1 MVYLKS
7 MTFPNADLE
16 HDFIMSIRRT
26 CYESFYPFKI
36 LSRNDL
42 YRLDFNPITILYG
55 GNGSGKST
63 VLNVIAEKLQI
74 SRDSI
79 FNKTVFFN
87 DYVKLCD
94 VNIEQNVP
102 DSSKIITSDDVF
114 DYMLNIRSMNER
126 IDSKRE
132 EITEEYL
139 DAKYSNFQLRSIK
152 DYEQLKKV
160 NHARHKTQSRYIND
174 SLMKNIRELSNGESA
189 FFYFTQKIYEEGL
202 YLLDEPENS
211 LEPKKQLELVQ
222 YLEDS
227 ARFFGCQF
235 IISTHSPFLLAME
248 YANIYNL
255 DKEPVEVEKWTELE
269 NIRTYYEF
277 FKKHEG
283 KFESLSK
290 SHH

>member
-7 MTFPNADLE
+7 MTFPNADRE

-63 VLNVIAEKLQI
+63 VLNIIAEKLQI
-74 SRDSI
+74 PRDTI
-79 FNKTVFFN
+79 FNKTIFFN

-94 VNIEQNVP
+94 VNLEQKIP

-114 DYMLNIRSMNER
+114 DYMLNIRSMNEK
-126 IDSKRE
+126 IDAKRD
-132 EITEEYL
+132 EITSEYL
-139 DAKYSNFQLRSIK
+139 DAKYSNFQLRSIE

-160 NHARHKTQSRYIND
+160 NNARHKTQSKYIND
-174 SLMKNIRELSNGESA
+174 SLMKNMRELSNGESA
-189 FFYFTQKIYEEGL
+189 LFYFTQKIYDKGL

-227 ARFFGCQF
+227 ARFFECQF
-235 IISTHSPFLLAME
+235 IISTHSPFLLAMQH
-248 YANIYNL
+248 ASIYNL
-255 DKEPVEVEKWTELE
+255 DREPVEVEQWTELE
-269 NIRTYYEF
+269 NVRTYYEF
-277 FKKHEG
+277 FKKHED
-283 KFESLSK
+283 KFSPDVR
-290 SHH
+290 